1 MDAPFSKSPAW
12 VRISLGIWAPMLL
25 VVCAFLLSSHLLT
38 LPSPEVEDPALQA
51 AVVKVR
57 KQEDTGKWMAI
68 HVLYADCKCSQ
79 GVAKYLV
86 SSKRPEGVAEK
97 LILVGE
103 DAAMAEQAAAMG
115 FEVIQTTPEGLS
127 EDWHMQAAPLLVL
140 VDPANQL
147 QYLGG
152 YTDRKQAADIR
163 DVAILSSLQQT
174 KSVPALPLFGCA
186 VSQSLQRAVDPFGLR

>member
-1 MDAPFSKSPAW
+1 MEAPFANSPTW
-12 VRISLGIWAPMLL
+12 VRIGLGIWAPMLL
-25 VVCAFLLSSHLLT
+25 VICAFLLSSHLLT

-51 AVVKVR
+51 AVQKVR
-57 KQEDTGKWMAI
+57 KQEDTGKWMAV

-79 GVAKYLV
+79 GVAEYLV
-86 SSKRPEGVAEK
+86 SSERPKGVAEK
-97 LILVGE
+97 LVLVGDDPE
-103 DAAMAEQAAAMG
+103 LAERAAAMG
-115 FEVIQTTPEGLS
+115 FEVIQTTPDGLR
-127 EDWHMQAAPLLVL
+127 ENWHMEAAPLLVL

-174 KSVPALPLFGCA
+174 KPVPALPLFGCA
-186 VSQSLQRAVDPFGLR
+186 VSQSLQRAVDPLGLR